1 MDPTPGPPRASPAA
15 EREDGRIVH
24 ALGQLESL
32 LVPGERVEAYAV
44 QRRLFAL
51 KHRRALV
58 AATTGRFIGMTRHLL
73 GGFQPQDVRW
83 QDLKE
88 VQLHVGTFG
97 ADLTIIALPGPDLA
111 IAGGVRTLTYEGL
124 RKAQAESVYRLCQ
137 ASEQAWREKRRIRE
151 LEELR
156 AKSGGIQLGSA
167 NLGAAAPPATAPAGT
182 DAVAK
187 LEQAKAM
194 RDKGLITDSEY
205 ESLKARIVSNL

>member
-1 MDPTPGPPRASPAA
+1 MDPSPGPQPGATAG
-15 EREDGRIVH
+15 EREDGAITR
-24 ALGQLESL
+24 ALEQLQSL
-32 LVPGERVEAYAV
+32 LVPGESVQAYAV

-51 KHRRALV
+51 KHRRVLI
-58 AATTGRFIGMTRHLL
+58 AATTGRFIGLTRHLL
-73 GGFQPQDVRW
+73 GGFDPQDVRW

-88 VQLHVGTFG
+88 VRLQVGTFS
-97 ADLTIIALPGPDLA
+97 ADLTLVALPGPDLA
-111 IAGGVRTLTYEGL
+111 ISGGARTLFYEGL

-137 ASEQAWREKRRIRE
+137 ANDQAWREKRRIRE
-151 LEELR
+151 LEEMR
-156 AKSGGIQLGSA
+156 AKSGGIQLGA
-167 NLGAAAPPATAPAGT
+167 GGIGAPAAASAGGS